1 MKKHTITGSLIAALL
16 ITIALPGLANDKKY
30 EEAMKKNILAVYQAQ
45 SIPELQQAVNAL
57 QRIGDAEKTKWEPY
71 YYAAFGYV
79 LMATRETEGAKK
91 DAHLDMAS
99 VAVDKA
105 KSIAPAESEVIA
117 MEGFVHMIRLTV
129 DPASRGQQFSGL
141 AMQSFAKAV
150 ELNPENPRALA
161 LMARMQFGTAQ
172 FFNSSTA
179 EACAT
184 AARASEKLQS
194 YRPENPL
201 APMWGKEM
209 IEEMV
214 GQCK

>member
-1 MKKHTITGSLIAALL
+1 MKKHTIIGSLIAALM
-16 ITIALPGLANDKKY
+16 ITLALPGLANDKKY

-79 LMATRETEGAKK
+79 LMATWETEGAKK
-91 DAHLDMAS
+91 DAHLDLAMT
-99 VAVDKA
+99 AVDKA
-105 KSIAPAESEVIA
+105 KSIASNESEVIA

-141 AMQSFAKAV
+141 AMQCFAKAV

-172 FFNSSTA
+172 FFNASTA

-184 AARASEKLQS
+184 AARAHEKLQS
-194 YRPENPL
+194 YQSENPL
-201 APMWGKEM
+201 APTWGKEM
-209 IEEMV
+209 IEEMTAL
-214 GQCK
+214 CK